1 MYIKVNKRF
10 SPLRRCDKLQFS
22 VIESYRENGKVKHR
36 TLVYLTSIFED
47 VLKNSSW
54 ICHFW
59 KACADKLEKFPEVER
74 KRLFAR
80 LETFV
85 PRPSEEMREGAKRR
99 MDELTAEISQLM
111 GYIPH

>member
-10 SPLRRCDKLQFS
+10 SSLRGCDKLQFS

-36 TLVYLTSIFED
+36 TLAYLTSIMED
-47 VLKNSSW
+47 ALKKSLW
-54 ICHFW
+54 ICRFW
-59 KACADKLEKFPEVER
+59 EACADKLEKFPEVER

-85 PRPSEEMREGAKRR
+85 HRPNEAMYEEAEAVCDAYNFPKPKRINF
-99 MDELTAEISQLM
+99 E
-111 GYIPH
+111 Y

>member
-36 TLVYLTSIFED
+36 TLAYLTSIMED
-47 VLKNSSW
+47 VLKRSGW
-54 ICHFW
+54 ICRFW
-59 KACADKLEKFPEVER
+59 EACADKLEKFPEVER

-85 PRPSEEMREGAKRR
+85 PRPTEAMYEEADASCDAYNFPKYKRI
-99 MDELTAEISQLM
+99 DFE
-111 GYIPH
+111 Y

>member
-10 SPLRRCDKLQFS
+10 SRLSRCNKLQFS
-22 VIESYRENGKVKHR
+22 VIASYRQDGKVKHR
-36 TLVYLTSIFED
+36 TVAYLTSIRENS
-47 VLKNSSW
+47 LKNSSW

-59 KACADKLEKFPEVER
+59 GACADKLEKFPEVER

-85 PRPSEEMREGAKRR
+85 TRPTEATYEEADAWRDAFKLPKHKRITF
-99 MDELTAEISQLM
+99 EC
-111 GYIPH
+111 

>member
-1 MYIKVNKRF
+1 
-10 SPLRRCDKLQFS
+10 
-22 VIESYRENGKVKHR
+22 VIESYRVNGKVKHR

-47 VLKNSSW
+47 VLKKSW
-54 ICHFW
+54 GICWFW

-85 PRPSEEMREGAKRR
+85 PRPTEAMYEEADANCDAYNSPRYKRINF
-99 MDELTAEISQLM
+99 E
-111 GYIPH
+111 Y